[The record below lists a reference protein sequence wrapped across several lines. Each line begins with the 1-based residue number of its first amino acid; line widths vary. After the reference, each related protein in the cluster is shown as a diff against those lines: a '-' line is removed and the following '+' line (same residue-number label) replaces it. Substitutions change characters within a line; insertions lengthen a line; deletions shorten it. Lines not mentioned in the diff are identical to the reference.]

1 MKPATKHLR
10 CAIYTRVSTEH
21 GLEQEFNS
29 LDNQREAAEA
39 YIKSQA
45 HEGWRLM
52 PTRYDDGG
60 FSGGSMDRPA
70 LQRLLADIQARRI
83 DVVVVYKVDRLTRSL
98 TDFAKLVEL
107 FDEHGVSFVSV
118 TQAFNTTTS
127 MGRLTLN
134 VLLSFAQFEREVTGE
149 RIRDKIAAS
158 KKRGIWMGGV
168 VPLGYRV
175 NERALHIVEEHA
187 A

>member
-1 MKPATKHLR
+1 MMKRQPVRALR
-10 CAIYTRVSTEH
+10 CAIYTPVSTEH

-29 LDNQREAAEA
+29 LENQREASEA

-45 HEGWRLM
+45 HEGWRGL
-52 PTRYDDGG
+52 PARYDDGG

-70 LQRLLADIQARRI
+70 LQRLLSEIRSRRI
-83 DVVVVYKVDRLTRSL
+83 DVIVVYKVDRLTRSL
-98 TDFAKLVEL
+98 TDFARLVEL

-134 VLLSFAQFEREVTGE
+134 VLLSFAQYVEGE
-149 RIRDKIAAS
+149 PPHAG
-158 KKRGIWMGGV
+158 RGVRPGS
-168 VPLGYRV
+168 PTRTRR
-175 NERALHIVEEHA
+175 RAR
-187 A
+187 